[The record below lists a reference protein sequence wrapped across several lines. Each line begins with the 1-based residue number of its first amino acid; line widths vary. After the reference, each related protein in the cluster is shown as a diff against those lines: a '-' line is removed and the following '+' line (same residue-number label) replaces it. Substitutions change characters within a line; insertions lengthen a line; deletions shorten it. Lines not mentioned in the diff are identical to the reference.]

1 MVRLTIRYSK
11 KRVRNSGATQAEVSS
26 ALESAPKGVSPE
38 CKTQRTAEMSE
49 VSSDIAS
56 SSRRERPQA
65 KTVKISEDEPISI
78 FDIKERFVPEGYDL
92 DHWAFSKLDL
102 I

>member
-11 KRVRNSGATQAEVSS
+11 KG
-26 ALESAPKGVSPE
+26 
-38 CKTQRTAEMSE
+38 
-49 VSSDIAS
+49 
-56 SSRRERPQA
+56 ERPQA
-65 KTVKISEDEPISI
+65 KTVELPEDEPISI

-92 DHWAFSKLDL
+92 DHWAFSKLEL